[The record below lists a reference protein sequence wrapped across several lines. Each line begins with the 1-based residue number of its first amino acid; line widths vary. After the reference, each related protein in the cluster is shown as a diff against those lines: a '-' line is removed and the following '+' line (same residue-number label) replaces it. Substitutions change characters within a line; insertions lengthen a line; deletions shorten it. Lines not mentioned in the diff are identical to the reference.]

1 VKISYALYII
11 FFDQGE
17 KMNKLKFLGTGGG
30 RFVVSRQI
38 RKSGGI
44 WINLDDTNILV
55 DPGPGSL
62 VRILS
67 CKPKLN
73 PRDLDG
79 ILLSHIHLD
88 HSNDVNI
95 IIEAMTN
102 GGWDKKGV
110 LFAPKEAFEEKSIVM
125 DYVRNYL
132 DKIEIL
138 KEKNRYKVGNIEI
151 ETPVKNIHH
160 GVEGYGFNIFGKNIS
175 LSIITDT
182 KYFNGLESHYKG
194 DILILN
200 VVFYENNRN
209 LQHFD
214 RRDIEKIIS
223 LNKPKLSILTHFGMT
238 MIKAKPWN
246 IAEDLSNKLGVKVIA
261 ARDGMEIDL
270 DNI

>member
-1 VKISYALYII
+1 
-11 FFDQGE
+11 
-17 KMNKLKFLGTGGG
+17 MNKIKFLGTAGG

-44 WINLDDTNILV
+44 WITLDDTNVLI

-67 CKPKLN
+67 SKPKLN

-79 ILLSHIHLD
+79 IILSHIHLD

-110 LFAPKEAFEEKSIVM
+110 LFAPKEALENKSVVM
-125 DYVRNYL
+125 DYVRAYL
-132 DKIEIL
+132 EKIEIL
-138 KEKNRYKVGNIEI
+138 KEKNRYKIGNICF
-151 ETPVKNIHH
+151 ETPVKHIHH

-182 KYFNGLESHYKG
+182 MYFNGLESFYKG
-194 DILILN
+194 DLLILN

-214 RRDIEKIIS
+214 LRDIEKIIS
-223 LNKPKLSILTHFGMT
+223 INKPNLSILTHFGMT
-238 MIKAKPWN
+238 MIKAKPWK
-246 IAEDLSNKLGVKVIA
+246 IADELTKKLGVKVIA
-261 ARDGMEIDL
+261 ASDGMEIDL
-270 DNI
+270 DDFKN